1 MRISGGGV
9 KILKNRK
16 YYPLGDIVKSVVD
29 NFNFG
34 DEFCIYGDLL
44 PLKGGKTY
52 LIDDF
57 PGVDGNDQEIY
68 PDSVRERGLNYLY
81 SGQQFADVVKNL
93 VGQIRNPGINDFEL
107 ALDYYS
113 KNDCFL
119 DFGKK

>member
-1 MRISGGGV
+1 M
-9 KILKNRK
+9 
-16 YYPLGDIVKSVVD
+16 
-29 NFNFG
+29 
-34 DEFCIYGDLL
+34 

>member
-1 MRISGGGV
+1 MLEKG
-9 KILKNRK
+9 K
-16 YYPLGDIVKSVVD
+16 YYSLDEIIGSVVD
-29 NFNFG
+29 DFDFG
-34 DEFCIYGDLL
+34 DEFCIYGDSL